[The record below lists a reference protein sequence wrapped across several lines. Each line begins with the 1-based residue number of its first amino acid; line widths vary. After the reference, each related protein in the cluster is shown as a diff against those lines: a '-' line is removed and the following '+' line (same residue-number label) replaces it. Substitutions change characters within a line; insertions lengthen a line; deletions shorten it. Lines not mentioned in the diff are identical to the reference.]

1 MTNTHRQ
8 HSIREV
14 ESSNTRHRPFL
25 LTTTEMNPI
34 TPEPPLG
41 PAWLEDAPPPA
52 YTPLGPAWLEATGFG
67 TDAPPPVWRQGS
79 LGESGPFI
87 GLGFGY
93 TIELAKRI
101 AAAGAVDAFA
111 LKYAMLR
118 EMPDEPDPLDYT
130 DAEIIDGMAWYSW
143 NAERTRSWI
152 ELLLVDAL
160 ALEGLS
166 GAVLTGHLVVPAA
179 DAALRPAVAAL
190 IQRLR
195 TLKGL

>member
-1 MTNTHRQ
+1 
-8 HSIREV
+8 
-14 ESSNTRHRPFL
+14 
-25 LTTTEMNPI
+25 MNPI
-34 TPEPPLG
+34 TPLG

-67 TDAPPPVWRQGS
+67 YGYATEEEAVAAIAAPPPVWRQGS

-101 AAAGAVDAFA
+101 AGAAAAAAVDAFA

-143 NAERTRSWI
+143 NAERTRVWI
-152 ELLLVDAL
+152 QLLLGDAL
-160 ALEGLS
+160 ADEGISMGLLR
-166 GAVLTGHLVVPAA
+166 ALLDTPAA
-179 DAALRPAVAAL
+179 DDALRPAIATLVR
-190 IQRLR
+190 RLR
-195 TLKGL
+195 ILEGV